1 MSAAGD
7 NMDSFTGRRRATWQ
21 SKAPAWPFLVGA
33 FVVVGVGCFLIAP
46 WFSGIVFG
54 DGTHGG
60 RAVVWM
66 KAASNAILPGVVL
79 GVAVGAV
86 LNAVYLAPA
95 RRHTALKWTA
105 FLVLAGAL
113 VGVPR
118 SIVQAIETD
127 RAGYTLR
134 LANSA
139 AEAGKASR
147 QSEADLYRRL
157 GLLLRNNPFDPG
169 NLGATDGLE
178 DARKAIAGHRD
189 LIATAR
195 RDYDPGQV
203 AARAALANGIVGS
216 IDREAVLQR
225 FDAAAVERKVLMERF
240 WAANDRIIS
249 LREQELA
256 ALEGNRSGWKSENGI
271 GLISSRPLLIRI
283 QSIEERLRDAAGEM
297 SEAEAALT
305 THDYQADAGIDR
317 LLAAAQ

>member
-1 MSAAGD
+1 
-7 NMDSFTGRRRATWQ
+7 MDRFTGRRRATWQ
-21 SKAPAWPFLVGA
+21 SKAPAWPFVVGA
-33 FVVVGVGCFLIAP
+33 FVVVVVGCFLIAP

-60 RAVVWM
+60 RAVVWL

-79 GVAVGAV
+79 GIAVGAL

-105 FLVLAGAL
+105 LLVLAGAL

-118 SIVQAIETD
+118 SVTQAIHTD
-127 RAGYTLR
+127 REGYALR
-134 LANSA
+134 LATSA
-139 AEAGKASR
+139 AEARNASR

-157 GLLLRNNPFDPG
+157 GLLLRNNPFEPG

-195 RDYDPGQV
+195 REYDPGQV
-203 AARAALANGIVGS
+203 AARAALEKGIVGARH
-216 IDREAVLQR
+216 REAVLQR
-225 FDAAAVERKVLMERF
+225 FDAAAAERKVLMQRF
-240 WAANDRIIS
+240 WAAHKEIIS

-256 ALEGNRSGWKSENGI
+256 ALEGNRSGWRSENGV
-271 GLISSRPLLIRI
+271 GLISSRPLLNRIRDL
-283 QSIEERLRDAAGEM
+283 EARLRDAADEIAA
-297 SEAEAALT
+297 AESALVA
-305 THDYQADAGIDR
+305 HDYQTDTSIDE
-317 LLAAAQ
+317 LLKAAQ